1 MTLSWS
7 TYGQKSIDELMAG
20 YNFKAP
26 FISAKSL
33 YKVQTTSVVL
43 DAREKQEYQVSRI
56 ENALH
61 IGYKNFDLN
70 ELRDLI
76 SDKNTTLIVYCSVG
90 VRSGKIAEKLIANG
104 YTSVYNLYGGIFD
117 WVNKG
122 YPVYDDN
129 KKRTEKVHVFSKK
142 WGVYLSKGKKVY
154 E

>member
-129 KKRTEKVHVFSKK
+129 KKDNRKSACLFKK
-142 WGVYLSKGKKVY
+142 MGCIPLERKKSL
-154 E
+154 

>member
-43 DAREKQEYQVSRI
+43 DAREAQEYQVSKI

-61 IGYKNFDLN
+61 IGYENFDLN
-70 ELRDLI
+70 KLRDLI

-104 YTSVYNLYGGIFD
+104 YTSVYNLYGGILD

>member
-33 YKVQTTSVVL
+33 CKVQTTSVVL

-129 KKRTEKVHVFSKK
+129 KKTTEKVHVFSKK
-142 WGVYLSKGKKVY
+142 WSVYLSKGKKVY